1 MLFPPYE
8 GDPAQLPALTLAYIG
23 DGVYELF
30 VRRRMLEN
38 EGIKAHNLHR
48 QAIKRVNAQAQA
60 NLLKKLKDELNEEE
74 EAIAR
79 RGRNAKSGQIPK
91 NANVENTLSH
101 RARSFSW
108 IFVFKRQWER
118 IEELLA
124 RIEEKEEV
132 SGEGRF
138 KCGVVRYT
146 PVPEGVIAMG

>member
-74 EAIAR
+74 KAIAR

-91 NANVENTLSH
+91 NANVGEYRLATGLE
-101 RARSFSW
+101 ALVGYLFL
-108 IFVFKRQWER
+108 KGQWER

-124 RIEEKEEV
+124 RIEEKEED
-132 SGEGRF
+132 
-138 KCGVVRYT
+138 
-146 PVPEGVIAMG
+146 

>member
-91 NANVENTLSH
+91 NANVGEYRLATGLE
-101 RARSFSW
+101 ALVGYLFL
-108 IFVFKRQWER
+108 KGQWER

-124 RIEEKEEV
+124 RIEEKEED
-132 SGEGRF
+132 
-138 KCGVVRYT
+138 
-146 PVPEGVIAMG
+146 

>member
-48 QAIKRVNAQAQA
+48 QAIKRDNAQAQA

-74 EAIAR
+74 KAIAR

-91 NANVENTLSH
+91 NANVGEYRLATGLE
-101 RARSFSW
+101 ALVGYLFL
-108 IFVFKRQWER
+108 KGQWER

-124 RIEEKEEV
+124 RIEEKEED
-132 SGEGRF
+132 
-138 KCGVVRYT
+138 
-146 PVPEGVIAMG
+146 

>member
-91 NANVENTLSH
+91 NANVGEY
-101 RARSFSW
+101 R
-108 IFVFKRQWER
+108 
-118 IEELLA
+118 LA
-124 RIEEKEEV
+124 TGLEMSLNSSSV
-132 SGEGRF
+132 SG
-138 KCGVVRYT
+138 KCLPISPKPAAPKRASIIT
-146 PVPEGVIAMG
+146 